1 MSAFD
6 EARSGGR
13 SAPSSRTGM
22 ARGGGGVTN
31 SPRTNTATSSSSSAF
46 ASVASSNTTGLGSSG
61 GSNTASYQSGDRLYM
76 STCDTIDK
84 ELRKLTSTV
93 AAAKKQIDTIGTAK
107 DTDDQRKKL

>member
-22 ARGGGGVTN
+22 ARGGTSTN
-31 SPRTNTATSSSSSAF
+31 SPRTTSSSSAF
-46 ASVASSNTTGLGSSG
+46 GSVAASNSGSSTSNNLGS
-61 GSNTASYQSGDRLYM
+61 APSYQNGDRLYM

-84 ELRKLTSTV
+84 ELRKLTATV
-93 AAAKKQIDTIGTAK
+93 AASKKQIETIGTAK
-107 DTDDQRKKL
+107 DTDDLRKKL